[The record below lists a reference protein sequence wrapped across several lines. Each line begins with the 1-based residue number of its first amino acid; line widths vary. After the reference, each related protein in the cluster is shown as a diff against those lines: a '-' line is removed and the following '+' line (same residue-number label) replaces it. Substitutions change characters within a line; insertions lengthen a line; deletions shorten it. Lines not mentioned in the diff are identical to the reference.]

1 MTDEER
7 TIDMEVE
14 VKGTPEEV
22 WRAIATGPGISSWY
36 VPHTVEE
43 REGGAMTASFG
54 DGPEMQITG
63 QVGAWEPPRR
73 VFFHGGD
80 PDAGLAFEWL
90 VEARDGGTCVVR
102 LINSGFGG
110 GDEWDDQYDAMTEG
124 WKLFLAQ
131 LRLHLEHFA
140 GQTAVASLPRAM
152 VSADTETT
160 WAALTDRLGV
170 PSQLA
175 VGDRIEI
182 GGQGETDDTGGA
194 DGADG
199 ASVPMLAG
207 TVTDILSGGEHHAL
221 LVVDQPAPGTAF
233 FGAEGHGGLTGVS
246 IWTYLYG
253 EEGAAATE
261 RDKPGWQNLLDD
273 VAASLAT

>member
-1 MTDEER
+1 MTEEKR

-43 REGGAMTASFG
+43 RDGGAMTASFG

-63 QVGAWEPPRR
+63 EVGAWEPPHR

-80 PDAGLAFEWL
+80 PEAGLAFEWL
-90 VEARDGGTCVVR
+90 VKARDGGTCVVR

-110 GDEWDDQYDAMTEG
+110 GNEWDDQYDAMTEG

-152 VSADTETT
+152 VSADTDTT
-160 WAALTDRLGV
+160 WAALTNRLGV

-175 VGDRIEI
+175 VGDRVEI
-182 GGQGETDDTGGA
+182 GG
-194 DGADG
+194 DG
-199 ASVPMLAG
+199 VPALAG

-233 FGAEGHGGLTGVS
+233 FGAEAHGSMTGVS

-253 EEGAAATE
+253 EAGAAAIE
-261 RDKPGWQNLLDD
+261 RDKSHWQNLLDEL
-273 VAASLAT
+273 ASSLAP